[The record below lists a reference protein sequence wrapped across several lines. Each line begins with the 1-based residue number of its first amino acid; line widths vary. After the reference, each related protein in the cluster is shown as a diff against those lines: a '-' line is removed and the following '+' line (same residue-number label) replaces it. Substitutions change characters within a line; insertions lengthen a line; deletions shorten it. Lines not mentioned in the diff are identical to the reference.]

1 MDAAE
6 RAKRW
11 SSGENYNRYITDE
24 LNSFR
29 KDAWKQQVGK
39 LLDGEGLRILDIG
52 CGPGFFSC
60 ILTEMGHHVTGIDS
74 SEGMLSCARE
84 NAKKLNLDPEL
95 INMDIN
101 SLEFL
106 DDSFD
111 VVISRNVTWT
121 LEHPGEVYAEFKRVL
136 KPGGKLII
144 YDANWNMHFFDEEL
158 YKKVKQREADHF
170 KKYGTEEIIS
180 NGDMEYLKTAP
191 LTSTMRP
198 QWDIK
203 TLGSLDMDVDV
214 EEDVGRNVYE
224 EWEKELYAESPL
236 FCICATKGERRELT
250 EDMHTYW
257 QERSK
262 TLGIDSDRIDVIK
275 EKIRPFITDDIKTVL
290 DVGTGTGI
298 MAAACAS
305 LGLDVTAMDLCSE
318 MIKKAKETLCSRGL
332 NADYV
337 VTQADELPFEDGS
350 FDMIVNRNLTWALDR
365 PEEALKQWHRVLR
378 PGGILLYMD
387 ANQYYFYFNEEENAN
402 RELYHDMK
410 GEYHNERSK
419 EKVDYSLC
427 DNTGYKLPLSKL
439 NRPGEWDKKALPE
452 AGFAIIK
459 EDIYYPQ
466 NLLQFGIAEGW
477 NTHFMIVSKRI

>member
-11 SSGENYNRYITDE
+11 SSGEGYNRYITSE

-29 KDAWKQQVGK
+29 KEAWKEQIGK
-39 LLDGEGLRILDIG
+39 LLDGDDLRILDVG

-60 ILTEMGHHVTGIDS
+60 ILSEMGHKVTGIDS
-74 SEGMLSCARE
+74 SEGMLSFARA
-84 NAKKLNLDPEL
+84 NAEKLNVNPTYF
-95 INMDIN
+95 IMDIN
-101 SLEFL
+101 SIDFP
-106 DDSFD
+106 DDTFD
-111 VVISRNVTWT
+111 IVISRNVTWT
-121 LEHPGEVYAEFKRVL
+121 LEHPGEVYAEFKRLL

-144 YDANWNMHFFDEEL
+144 YDANWNMHFFDDVL
-158 YKKVKQREADHF
+158 YKKVKQREEDHF
-170 KKYGTEEIIS
+170 KKYGTKEIIS
-180 NGDMEYLKTAP
+180 NGDMEYLATAP

-203 TLGSLDMDVDV
+203 TLKALDMDVDV

-236 FCICATKGERRELT
+236 FCVCAVKGERRELT

-262 TLGIDSDRIDVIK
+262 TFGIDLEHIARIE
-275 EKIRPFITDDIKTVL
+275 EKIRPFITGDIKKVL

-305 LGLDVTAMDLCSE
+305 LGLEVTAMDLCSE
-318 MIKKAKETLCSRGL
+318 MIKKAKDTLLSNGL
-332 NADYV
+332 KADFV
-337 VTQADELPFEDGS
+337 VTQADELPFEDCS

-378 PGGILLYMD
+378 PGGLLLYMD

-402 RELYHDMK
+402 RELYHKLK

-419 EKVDYSLC
+419 ERVDYSLC
-427 DNTGYKLPLSKL
+427 DNTGYKLPLSRL
-439 NRPGEWDKKALPE
+439 NRPKEWDDKALPE
-452 AGFAIIK
+452 AGFVIIK
-459 EDIYYPQ
+459 EDIDHPQ
-466 NLLQFGIAEGW
+466 NLLRFGIAEGW
-477 NTHFMIVSKRI
+477 STHFMIVAKRI